1 MAMTNCWCGSEQI
14 HVFGQEY
21 GVCVTCGT
29 LVYTKAIPPETL
41 VVLNDETDYYG
52 KKYWLEHQEEDFGY
66 DDLYTRTRND
76 LTERNLHWLK
86 TLLKYQLPPAKVL
99 EVGCAHGSFVALLR
113 QAGYNAA
120 GVEMSPW
127 IVEFG
132 KKTFDVPILLGP
144 IEALDIPSGSL
155 DVIFLMDVLEHLPDP
170 LTTMAHCL
178 QLLKPDGLLLIQT
191 PQFKTEMNY
200 AELVETKGVF
210 LEQLKAVEHLY
221 LFSESSATQLFQQ
234 LGAEHIQF
242 ETAIFDYYDMF
253 FVVSRESIVRVPP
266 GQVESVLLSTSK
278 GRFSLALLDMDT
290 KAEAL
295 NKTIDELQNFKDS
308 AISQVNTLT
317 GWVEEARSE
326 TVLLKEW
333 QSSAQQQIETL
344 TEWVVLLEDRLV
356 TALQKNEILAG
367 IVPSIIVKFAHTI
380 STIYE
385 DLIKKI
391 WR

>member
-1 MAMTNCWCGSEQI
+1 MTNCWCGSEQI

-29 LVYTKAIPPETL
+29 LVYIKAIPPEAL

-76 LTERNLHWLK
+76 LTERNPYWLK

-113 QAGYNAA
+113 QAGYNAD
-120 GVEMSPW
+120 GIEMSPW

-170 LTTMAHCL
+170 LTTMAQCF

-234 LGAEHIQF
+234 LGAEHMQF

-278 GRFSLALLDMDT
+278 GRFSLALLDMDA

-317 GWVEEARSE
+317 GWIEEARSE
-326 TVLLKEW
+326 MKER

-367 IVPSIIVKFAHTI
+367 IVPHIIVKFAHTL

-385 DLIKKI
+385 DLTKKI